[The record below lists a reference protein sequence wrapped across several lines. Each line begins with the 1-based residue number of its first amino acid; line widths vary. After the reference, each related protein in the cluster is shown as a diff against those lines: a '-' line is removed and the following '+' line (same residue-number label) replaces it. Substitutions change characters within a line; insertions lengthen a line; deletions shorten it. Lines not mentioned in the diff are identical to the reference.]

1 MNARRTSAAV
11 RAGFSLAVASPTAAL
26 ALGLALLVQA
36 PPASAVRYGEPKLY
50 VPGEL
55 LVQYRSGSE
64 ATLAKSRQ
72 LSLGLEKKRDLRD
85 GRTHLLKLPAIS
97 DMRSMMAL
105 LRADPAVAFAEPNY
119 IRQTRVRR
127 NPTDS
132 LFERQWGLRS
142 TGQANFVPTEP
153 GEPDFASIP
162 GADMN
167 MLVAWDA
174 DADGTFERTGSR
186 DVVVALIDDAFDLT
200 HPDLIDNFIAGRDLV
215 NDDND
220 PGYDNTRLDHG
231 TLVAGSLGAT
241 GDNTIGIAGIA
252 WEVSMMP
259 LRIGE
264 LNDDGEAE
272 LSSAAIIDAY
282 DYARENGAQII
293 NASYGGPSFLNAELQ
308 ALTRLRDAG
317 ILFVTSAGNFN
328 SNLDYSIAAY
338 PANYDLSNIVSVA
351 ATNRQDNIAS
361 FSQYGPLSTDVA
373 APGLQIITTRIGG
386 SYLSGQSCGEGG
398 DCGTSGTSF
407 SAPHV
412 AGVAALLKAEYPDAD
427 YGELKARLI
436 EGAEA
441 GVDGGDAEELS
452 AGGRVDAARS
462 LAISPRPSL
471 ILSKVR
477 LIDDGNERL
486 DPGET
491 LEIEVTIENLWLAAS
506 GVEAELVAPPVI
518 DVVNGVATV
527 PGIAKGGT
535 ATVRFTVQVGNP
547 SVPYSDLPFAVTQ
560 SANDGAYQARR
571 PFQLE
576 LATLDVGEIV
586 DETLSTG
593 LHDEFHTYHVNI
605 DTPPRA
611 GERLVIRTSTAD
623 DEDIDVDL
631 LVKYGRP
638 AEYDIDLGAEED
650 EFPTFYVDEEAEVSA
665 DEGGDETVSIAN
677 PEVGTYYVTVVNY
690 GLTESL
696 DYSLSADLEGQSDGG
711 GGGGGGPFSPYAAAA
726 LLCAAMWRRRRH

>member
-1 MNARRTSAAV
+1 P
-11 RAGFSLAVASPTAAL
+11 L
-26 ALGLALLVQA
+26 
-36 PPASAVRYGEPKLY
+36 ASAVRYQEPRLY

-55 LVQYRSGSE
+55 LVQYRSGTE
-64 ATLAKSRQ
+64 ATLAKSSQ
-72 LSLGLEKKRDLRD
+72 LKLGLEKKRDLRD
-85 GRTHLLKLPAIS
+85 GRTQLLKLPAIS

-119 IRQTRVRR
+119 IRHTRARR
-127 NPTDS
+127 NPTDP
-132 LFERQWGLRS
+132 LFDRQWGLRS

-153 GEPDFASIP
+153 GEPDFASVP

-174 DADGTFERTGSR
+174 DADGTFERVGSR
-186 DVVVALIDDAFDLT
+186 DVVIAVIDDAFDLT
-200 HPDLIDNFIAGRDLV
+200 HPDLIDNFVPGRDLV
-215 NDDND
+215 NDDDD
-220 PGYDNTRLDHG
+220 PSYDNTKLDHG

-241 GDNTIGIAGIA
+241 GDNTIGIAGIVWNA
-252 WEVSMMP
+252 SMMP

-293 NASYGGPSFLNAELQ
+293 NASYGGPSFLNSELQ

-338 PANYDLSNIVSVA
+338 PANYDLPNIVSVA

-386 SYLSGQSCGEGG
+386 SYLSGQNCGEGG
-398 DCGTSGTSF
+398 DCGVSGTSF
-407 SAPHV
+407 AAPHV

-427 YGELKARLI
+427 YRELKARLI
-436 EGAEA
+436 EGAED

-471 ILSKVR
+471 ILNKVR

-491 LEIEVTIENLWLAAS
+491 LEIEVTIENLWLAAT
-506 GVEAELVAPPVI
+506 GVQAQLVVPSVI
-518 DVVNGVATV
+518 SIVDGSAAVDSIAT
-527 PGIAKGGT
+527 GGT
-535 ATVRFTVQVGNP
+535 ATVRFTIQVGTP
-547 SVPYSDLPFAVTQ
+547 TAVYSDLPFAVSL
-560 SANDGAYQARR
+560 SANGGGYQARR

-605 DTPPRA
+605 DSPPRA
-611 GERLVIRTSTAD
+611 GERLVIRTNTDD

-631 LVKYGRP
+631 LVKYDQP

-665 DEGGDETVSIAN
+665 DEGGDETVSITN
-677 PEVGTYYVTVVNY
+677 PKVGTYYITVVNY

-696 DYSLSADLEGQSDGG
+696 DYSLSADFEEENNGG
-711 GGGGGGPFSPYAAAA
+711 GGGGGGPFSPYAAAV
-726 LLCAAMWRRRRH
+726 LLCAAIWRRRRQ